1 MWFVILFLSMFVL
14 VGVAQCFREHE
25 TKDIPKDSNGNI
37 DVPPFGVHAFI
48 IVLVAIILLG
58 LTIYTWATI

>member
-14 VGVAQCFREHE
+14 VYIGDCFREHE
-25 TKDIPKDSNGNI
+25 TKDIPKDSNGNV
-37 DVPPFGVHAFI
+37 DVPPFGIHAFI
-48 IVLVAIILLG
+48 IVLIAIIFVG